1 MKTRIISAA
10 VFGILLI
17 PVFLFSDSYALVLL
31 AQIITVGATFEL
43 LRATKLGNRLALSI
57 PILAVAAALPPLT
70 RISYDFLGVINAQG
84 GVGFFQNVT
93 VTFFGL
99 IMLCMFAC
107 VLTVEKTDLGKLSLV
122 LTLCFYITIGASSL
136 VLLRDLE
143 GWGQYIFILAFIAPW
158 TTDTGAQLCGMALG
172 KRKLI
177 PHISPNKTVAG
188 AVGGVIVGT
197 LAFVI
202 FGLVIELTTD
212 ALANYHFLA
221 IAGAVLSVVV
231 IMGDLLAS
239 MVKRHFG
246 IKDFSNI
253 MPGHGGIFDR
263 FDSMIAAAPVLL
275 MLAGWMPLF
284 Y

>member
-10 VFGILLI
+10 VFGLLLV
-17 PVFLFSDSYALVLL
+17 PVFLFSDSYAMVLL
-31 AQIITVGATFEL
+31 AQIITVGATMEL
-43 LRATKLGNRLALSI
+43 FRCVGLHTKLRFTAPTLVI
-57 PILAVAAALPPLT
+57 VVIVPILTRYAIAQMGLDTRAASFHHSAAVA
-70 RISYDFLGVINAQG
+70 
-84 GVGFFQNVT
+84 
-93 VTFFGL
+93 FFGL
-99 IMLCMFAC
+99 IMVTMFIA
-107 VLTVEKTDLGKLSLV
+107 VLTRDKVDLGKLTLV
-122 LTLCFYITIGASSL
+122 LALSFYITIGASSL

-158 TTDTGAQLCGMALG
+158 TTDTGAQLCGMAFG

-197 LAFVI
+197 VAFLIFGFVI
-202 FGLVIELTTD
+202 EQTTD